1 MASCTSWPVVLTV
14 HWGIFVLLHMVSLP
28 PLGWMGSLAWCFQ
41 GSIPKTV
48 KIEAARSL
56 DAQAIAVTQCHLH
69 HRLAK
74 IQRVMKQTPPLNGI
88 SVREFDLPNHSSL
101 LFLLVPFQ
109 CTF

>member
-1 MASCTSWPVVLTV
+1 MLD
-14 HWGIFVLLHMVSLP
+14 G
-28 PLGWMGSLAWCFQ
+28 CFQ

-48 KIEAARSL
+48 KVEAARSL

-69 HRLAK
+69 HILMVKASPRLAK

-88 SVREFDLPNHSSL
+88 CFREFNLPSPSSL
-101 LFLLVPFQ
+101 LFLRVPFQ